1 MMKQIIRDI
10 GIKKSW
16 FVGDDK
22 TKNCIHTTVLS
33 IGGLAFL
40 TGLIFCLDKGLS
52 SSSPTIVG
60 IAEVIIG
67 IIIAGIIGIITLA
80 GMAGTE

>member
-1 MMKQIIRDI
+1 MMKQIIREI

-22 TKNCIHTTVLS
+22 TKNCIHAAVLS

-52 SSSPTIVG
+52 SSSPTMVGIAKGITGIIIIVG
-60 IAEVIIG
+60 IV
-67 IIIAGIIGIITLA
+67 GIITIL
-80 GMAGTE
+80 GMAVE